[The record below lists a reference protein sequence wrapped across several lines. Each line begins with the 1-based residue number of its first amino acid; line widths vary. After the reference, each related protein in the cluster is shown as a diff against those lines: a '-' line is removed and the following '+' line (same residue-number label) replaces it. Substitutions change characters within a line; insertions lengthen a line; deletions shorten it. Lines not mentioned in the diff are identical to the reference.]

1 MDVKRVNPF
10 IEAFSAVMPQL
21 GFSEVKTGSLSV
33 KSKEIGCSGI
43 VIVLGLLGDFKGN
56 VAYIM
61 ETEAAKKIA
70 SVMMMG
76 MPVEEIDEMAGS
88 ALSELSNMLT
98 ANAATCLDNIGVRL
112 RFRTADAARGRKH
125 VRTDELGPGAL
136 RRASGGPASRWRSTW
151 RLKSK
156 REAEKG
162 ACRAT
167 FI

>member
-98 ANAATCLDNIGVRL
+98 ANAATCLDNIGVSIEISTPTL
-112 RFRTADAARGRKH
+112 LEGENMSVQMSSDQVLCVELLADGIPLEINLAFK
-125 VRTDELGPGAL
+125 E
-136 RRASGGPASRWRSTW
+136 
-151 RLKSK
+151 
-156 REAEKG
+156 
-162 ACRAT
+162 
-167 FI
+167 